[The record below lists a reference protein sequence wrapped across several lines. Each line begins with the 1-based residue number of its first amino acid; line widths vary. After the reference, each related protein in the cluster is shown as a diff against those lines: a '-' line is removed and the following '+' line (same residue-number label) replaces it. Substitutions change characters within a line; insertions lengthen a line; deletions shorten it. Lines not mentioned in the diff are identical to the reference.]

1 MLKRTISLLS
11 VVALS
16 ATIAGPAIGAETD
29 ADVPIEGYCDV
40 RVRKDAKDLG
50 ADEKAAFVSA
60 IHKMK
65 ATPSPYDDR
74 YTYYDQ
80 FVRWHQMA
88 VVLSAEADGVGIA
101 HHNPAFPPWHRKL
114 LWLYE
119 NALCE
124 VSGDPT
130 IALPYWDWTDPE
142 SNAAVFSNDLM
153 GPGGDRDQAYAVT
166 EGPFNR
172 DVWQLN
178 ILPYDETLRS
188 RTPEKYLVRGLGLDT
203 ANVYEVVL
211 PTIVDVNQTLAYP
224 TFDTEPWNVNSDGS
238 FRNTLEGF
246 VVDPATG
253 LVDPDQQTMHNIVHD
268 WVGGIFY
275 LTTGTGE
282 LIAHQGTM
290 EPLDVSPNDPVF
302 FLHHANVDRAWASWQ
317 VAHPGPEN
325 YLPQG
330 GEGVC
335 PYPEADD
342 AGPQQPQPHISDIR
356 HMLMNARYTGD
367 APFPGMRLDDA
378 MYPYCL
384 SRYEGT
390 AVHQDLTP
398 ADFIETTPLGYE
410 YASLY
415 AAPTTD

>member
-1 MLKRTISLLS
+1 MTKRTLGLIALLGMS
-11 VVALS
+11 VAPAPLPALAS
-16 ATIAGPAIGAETD
+16 TPSPSTRSF
-29 ADVPIEGYCDV
+29 CDDG
-40 RVRKDAKDLG
+40 RVRKDAKDLT
-50 ADEKAAFVSA
+50 AQEKADLVDA
-60 IHKMK
+60 IHALK

-88 VVLSAEADGVGIA
+88 VVLSSEVDGVGIA
-101 HHNPAFPPWHRKL
+101 HHNPAFPAWHRKL

-119 NALCE
+119 NGLCE
-124 VSGDPT
+124 VSGNPS
-130 IALPYWDWTDPE
+130 IALPYWDWTDPR
-142 SNAAVFSNDLM
+142 STAAVFSNDLM
-153 GPGGDRDQAYAVT
+153 GPGGVREEGYAVV

-211 PTIVDVNQTLAYP
+211 PTIVDVNDTLAVT
-224 TFDTEPWNVNSDGS
+224 TFDTQPWNVNSNDS

-246 VVDPATG
+246 VIDPATG
-253 LVDPDQQTMHNIVHD
+253 LVDPDVQTMHNIVHD

-302 FLHHANVDRAWASWQ
+302 FLHHANVDRVWATWQ
-317 VAHPGPEN
+317 LAHPGSDN
-325 YLPQG
+325 YQPQG
-330 GEGVC
+330 GAPVC
-335 PYPEADD
+335 PYPQADD
-342 AGPQQPQPHISDIR
+342 GGPDEPQPHVSDIE
-356 HMLMNARYTGD
+356 HILMNAKYTGD
-367 APFPGMRLDDA
+367 DPFAGMRLDDW

-384 SRYEGT
+384 DRYEGT
-390 AVHQDLTP
+390 AVHDDMSP
-398 ADFIETTPLGYE
+398 ASQLDIGELGYE
-410 YASLY
+410 YASY
-415 AAPTTD
+415 YEVPSES